1 MLITKNMHFTNDKIN
16 IIIYG
21 NKGGI
26 YVNNNILD
34 NNTLMNIK
42 NQKIVLY
49 LTKQII
55 LLNHTCNNI
64 IPDEKF

>member
-1 MLITKNMHFTNDKIN
+1 MLNIENRYFTNNKIN
-16 IIIYG
+16 TIIYG

-26 YVNNNILD
+26 YMN

-49 LTKQII
+49 LGMVQMDNI
-55 LLNHTCNNI
+55 L
-64 IPDEKF
+64 F